1 MIPWLTC
8 VDFPVDEDVDQGSKS
23 VSFDVPAHVRGGADK
38 VIYLVRTTEG
48 ETGAAESCLH

>member
-1 MIPWLTC
+1 MIPWLTR

-38 VIYLVRTTEG
+38 VIYLVRTTAG
-48 ETGAAESCLH
+48 ETGAAESCLR